1 MRFIEFR
8 SGIQTIIFNEEQEL
22 IEMFN
27 NCSIIN
33 KKDLTERQQQ
43 VMSGL
48 VSKSIII
55 RKNQDG
61 QITFKK
67 ANTF

>member
-43 VMSGL
+43 VMSDL